1 MCHSKK
7 PKYIVNEEA
16 SRLLSNLGIT
26 TLLSKLDLHIVL
38 VDRLLKTTKEYKNLK
53 KQEIQDIF
61 IKTNQKK
68 VAFSMIL
75 LRFYRII
82 KKNSY

>member
-7 PKYIVNEEA
+7 SKYIVNEEA

-61 IKTNQKK
+61 IKTNQ
-68 VAFSMIL
+68 
-75 LRFYRII
+75 I
-82 KKNSY
+82 KLVSNMK

>member
-7 PKYIVNEEA
+7 SKYIVNEEA
-16 SRLLSNLGIT
+16 SRILSNLGIT
-26 TLLSKLDLHIVL
+26 TLLTKLGLHIVL

-53 KQEIQDIF
+53 NQEIQDIF

-68 VAFSMIL
+68 LAFSMIW
-75 LRFYRII
+75 LRFYRIT

>member
-16 SRLLSNLGIT
+16 SRLLSKLGIT
-26 TLLSKLDLHIVL
+26 ILLSKLDLHIVL

-68 VAFSMIL
+68 VAFSMIW